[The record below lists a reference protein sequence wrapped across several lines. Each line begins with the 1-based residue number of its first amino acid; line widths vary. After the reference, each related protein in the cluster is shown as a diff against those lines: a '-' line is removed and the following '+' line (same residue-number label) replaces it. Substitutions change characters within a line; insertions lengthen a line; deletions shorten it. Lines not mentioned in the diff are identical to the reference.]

1 MLVRFLKK
9 EKETIEMHLNYRY
22 IHVVWKAKKHD
33 KYEKKPKGFLS
44 MLSMNLTFRSALQEI
59 TFNKA
64 VNK

>member
-22 IHVVWKAKKHD
+22 IHVVWNATKHD

-59 TFNKA
+59 TFIIIKL
-64 VNK
+64 